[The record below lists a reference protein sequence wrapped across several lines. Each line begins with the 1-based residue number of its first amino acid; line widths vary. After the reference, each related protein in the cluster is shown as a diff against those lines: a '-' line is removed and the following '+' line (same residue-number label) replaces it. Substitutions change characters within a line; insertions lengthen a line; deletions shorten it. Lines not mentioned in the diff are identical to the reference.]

1 MEPDFDLNIT
11 EADLERME
19 VMAKTEKR
27 QEAKKQE
34 IELGDEELELPELN

>member
-11 EADLERME
+11 EADLKRME
-19 VMAKTEKR
+19 AMVKTEKR
-27 QEAKKQE
+27 QDANIQE